1 MATASSV
8 ESGCCLPKGW
18 PNGAIALTAHAGA
31 HDLAK
36 VMSAG
41 FQRHV
46 PKPLQ
51 PRELVTAIAT
61 LTKSKSEK
69 ECSKGIDAQKAL
81 ILIVDDF
88 KDDREMYAH
97 YLSRSG
103 FRVSLASDGQEALDK
118 ALQLLPDLILMDLWL
133 PQIGGWE
140 AIRQL
145 KASEKTKHIPIVVF
159 TARAFVSAT
168 AVGSEG
174 CLIKPCQPDDFLVE
188 VVRVLEKHKKING
201 TAPPSGTSLLNGGD
215 GGAFLY

>member
-1 MATASSV
+1 MT
-8 ESGCCLPKGW
+8 
-18 PNGAIALTAHAGA
+18 
-31 HDLAK
+31 
-36 VMSAG
+36 
-41 FQRHV
+41 
-46 PKPLQ
+46 
-51 PRELVTAIAT
+51 
-61 LTKSKSEK
+61 
-69 ECSKGIDAQKAL
+69 QKTL

-97 YLSRSG
+97 YLTRSG

-145 KASEKTKHIPIVVF
+145 KASEKTKHIPIVVL

-174 CLIKPCQPDDFLVE
+174 CLIKPCQPDDLLVE
-188 VVRVLEKHKKING
+188 VVRVLDKHKSPGDPKNPQG
-201 TAPPSGTSLLNGGD
+201 GSVPPLGAPFAQGW
-215 GGAFLY
+215 